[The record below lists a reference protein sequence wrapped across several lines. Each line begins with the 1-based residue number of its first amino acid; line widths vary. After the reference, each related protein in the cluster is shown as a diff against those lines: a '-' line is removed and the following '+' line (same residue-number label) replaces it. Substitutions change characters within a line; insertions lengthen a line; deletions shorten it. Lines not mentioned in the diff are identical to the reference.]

1 MWKRVLKMLVGLYL
15 PLLALTLYLFYN
27 QKEKQIASFIEN
39 QKRESTI
46 KKEFL
51 YDQCYALLQDTHY
64 WSSLEFPVDFNP
76 TGEHT
81 AFMDRYIEVI
91 KEITDYDQFRFIDLK
106 GQEFFRAV
114 RQGTDSVLIGNL
126 QNKKNQLYVQ
136 AGLELNRNQLYLS
149 QISLNRENG
158 NIEKPNKPVIRAV
171 APIYDTNQTKIGL
184 VVINFKMKRVL
195 DQYKSKIA
203 DTELYL
209 FDEKQQIISSSKHT
223 EDLPYESSTNDTL
236 INNTLISKIK
246 KIKTDSTLV
255 YDDYIWRIQPIIL
268 NGTSLSFDSNSKKSL
283 ELISPSNWVLVMEIP
298 PSFIKASLQGLIDSL
313 ITFNIITII
322 GLSAFCY
329 LFQKKRVE
337 KEQFYKELESK
348 NLLLIKSKNQLE
360 ENNVIV
366 TEMNNSLEIRNKQLS
381 NFNYLI
387 SHNLRA
393 PVTSMSVIVEMIG
406 KEKNP
411 KILNELLPKLEQVS
425 QSIMNL
431 TKDINEYVSILDN
444 KEIKITEIKIKDLI
458 FEVKNEFTE
467 TLLNDRSFEVLLNL
481 KAWDHLF
488 YSKFYLQSIIHNFI
502 SNAIKYRR
510 DNITSHIQFE
520 TAFEK
525 NHKVL
530 YVRDNGI
537 GLNLDKH
544 GDNVFKLYKR
554 FHRNISGKGMG
565 LFLVKSQLEALN
577 ATITIDSK
585 VDSGTTFKL
594 IFEK

>member
-15 PLLALTLYLFYN
+15 PLLALTLYLFYS

-114 RQGTDSVLIGNL
+114 RQGTDSVVIGNL

-209 FDEKQQIISSSKHT
+209 LDEKQQIISSSKHT

-255 YDDYIWRIQPIIL
+255 YDDYIWRVQPIIL